1 MSETEQATDL
11 PHRAPLKAKGLGDE
25 VGKVTVE
32 VLGHS

>member
-11 PHRAPLKAKGLGDE
+11 PLKAKRLGDE

-32 VLGHS
+32 VLGHN